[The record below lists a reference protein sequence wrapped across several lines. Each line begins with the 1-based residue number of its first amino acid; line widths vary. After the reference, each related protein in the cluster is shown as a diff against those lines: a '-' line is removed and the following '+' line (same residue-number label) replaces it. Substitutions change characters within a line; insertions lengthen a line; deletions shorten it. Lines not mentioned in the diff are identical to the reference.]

1 MNNKIKLKIL
11 DIYIIK
17 KFLGTFFFSIL
28 LIICIAVIFDFSEK
42 IDDFLEH
49 EAPLRAIIFD
59 YYFNFIPYFAVLFSS
74 LFTFI
79 AVIFFTS
86 KMAYNSEIIAILSS
100 GVSLRRLLVPYFI
113 SATIITALSLYLNNY
128 VIPKAN
134 EERFIFEE
142 MYYHNNPVRMTDRD
156 IHKQIETGVYIYME
170 SYSNRLD
177 MGRRFSMEKFD
188 NNKLVSKL
196 MADYIKWDSTTQ
208 KWNINNYYVR
218 NFNNSEETIVTGKKA
233 DTTLNMTPE
242 EFKRRD
248 NFVETMDFKE
258 LNDFIAKAKLQGI
271 DHIEQ
276 FLIEKHTRLAFPFS
290 TYILTLLGLTVSSR
304 KVRGGIGMHLGY
316 GLLLSFAYILFM
328 QFSSQFAIGGK
339 IDPMIA
345 AWIPNFIFAFISFI
359 LYKKAQK

>member
-1 MNNKIKLKIL
+1 MNKLKLRIL

-42 IDDFLEH
+42 IDDFLEN

-79 AVIFFTS
+79 AVIYFTS
-86 KMAYNSEIIAILSS
+86 KMAYNSEIIAILSN
-100 GVSLRRLLVPYFI
+100 GVSLRRILVPYFI

-142 MYYHNNPVRMTDRD
+142 MYYYNNPVRMNERD
-156 IHKQIETGVYIYME
+156 IHKQIEPGVYVYME

-177 MGRRFSMEKFD
+177 MGRRFSMEKFED
-188 NNKLVSKL
+188 NKLVSK
-196 MADYIKWDSTTQ
+196 MIADYIKWDSATG
-208 KWNINNYYVR
+208 KWNVKNYYVR
-218 NFNNSEETIVTGKKA
+218 NISGQEESIVKGNSI
-233 DTTLNMTPE
+233 DTSLNLSPE

-248 NFVETMDFKE
+248 NFVETMDFQE
-258 LNDFIAKAKLQGI
+258 LNDFIDKARLQGV
-271 DHIEQ
+271 DHIEHY
-276 FLIEKHTRLAFPFS
+276 LIEKHKRLAFPFS
-290 TYILTLLGLTVSSR
+290 TYILTLLGVTVSSR

-316 GLLLSFAYILFM
+316 GLLISFMYILFM

-339 IDPMIA
+339 IEPAIA
-345 AWIPNFIFAFISFI
+345 AWIPNVLFAIIGII
-359 LYKKAQK
+359 LYKMSPK